1 MFTDLGQLVATRGIY
16 EDMEE
21 DAIFSKEIGAALLR
35 YQLQEWGELP
45 PEDIELNNEA
55 LKDGGRILA
64 AYDTSRGKIW
74 IITEWD
80 RSATTILY
88 PSEY

>member
-16 EDMEE
+16 DDMQQD
-21 DAIFSKEIGAALLR
+21 DAFSNEVAAAMLR
-35 YQLQEWGELP
+35 YQLEEWGELP

-55 LKDGGRILA
+55 IKDGGRILA
-64 AYDTSRGKIW
+64 AYNTSRGRIW

-80 RSATTILY
+80 RSVTTILY

>member
-16 EDMEE
+16 EDMEK
-21 DAIFSKEIGAALLR
+21 DAIFSKEIGLAMLR
-35 YQLQEWGELP
+35 YQQEEWGELP
-45 PEDIELNNEA
+45 PEDMELNNEA

-64 AYDTSRGKIW
+64 AYETSRGRVW

-80 RSATTILY
+80 RSVTTILY